1 MLILDKL
8 RSYENFTKT
17 EIQVAQALLG
27 IGTKITDYS
36 IRMLAEESY
45 VSPATVVRLCVKL
58 GYDGYEDFKEA
69 FVNEQEYINRQFGK
83 IDVNFPFEEDDST
96 TATALKLSELYKDTI
111 EDTMSLFSY
120 GMMNKIISLM
130 ARKRTIHIFSSGT
143 ALSVAES
150 FKEKMQKIGKA
161 VYITEN
167 QRYSLYDAVNLYNDD
182 MAIIISYSGE
192 TKDMLDIARFCKKRH
207 VSIVAI
213 TSFGD
218 NTLSSLSDY
227 VIHISTKENMFSNL
241 GNFSTQISIFFILDL
256 IYAEYFKLDYRKNYE
271 KKKSITSLLESKRYS
286 DNPIIQDETLFQDE
300 AEE

>member
-27 IGTKITDYS
+27 IGTKIIDYS
-36 IRMLAEESY
+36 VRMLAEESY

-227 VIHISTKENMFSNL
+227 VKHVFKSGKFQHT
-241 GNFSTQISIFFILDL
+241 D
-256 IYAEYFKLDYRKNYE
+256 IYFL
-271 KKKSITSLLESKRYS
+271 YS
-286 DNPIIQDETLFQDE
+286 
-300 AEE
+300 

>member
-1 MLILDKL
+1 
-8 RSYENFTKT
+8 
-17 EIQVAQALLG
+17 
-27 IGTKITDYS
+27 
-36 IRMLAEESY
+36 
-45 VSPATVVRLCVKL
+45 
-58 GYDGYEDFKEA
+58 
-69 FVNEQEYINRQFGK
+69 
-83 IDVNFPFEEDDST
+83 
-96 TATALKLSELYKDTI
+96 
-111 EDTMSLFSY
+111 
-120 GMMNKIISLM
+120 MMNKIISLM